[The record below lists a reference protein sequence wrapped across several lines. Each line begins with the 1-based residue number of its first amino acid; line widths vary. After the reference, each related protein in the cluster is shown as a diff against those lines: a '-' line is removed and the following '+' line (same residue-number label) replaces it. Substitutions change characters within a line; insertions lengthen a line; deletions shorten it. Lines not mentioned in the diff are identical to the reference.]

1 MMADEMLGIMVTK
14 YENLEHIAGA
24 VKAARAA
31 EHPVVIFLTDEGV
44 RFTRDPKFLELL
56 KVSGVELSCC
66 DHSCERIGIHDK
78 TEGISYGSQYNNAGM
93 LHDSTRVL
101 VF

>member
-1 MMADEMLGIMVTK
+1 MAEILGIMITR
-14 YENLEHIAGA
+14 YENLEHITGT

-31 EHPVVIFLTDEGV
+31 GKQAMIFMTDEGV

-56 KVSGVELSCC
+56 DVDGVEIATC
-66 DHSCERIGIHDK
+66 DHSCERLGIHEK
-78 TEGISYGSQYNNAGM
+78 TERICYGSQYNNAGM
-93 LHDSTRVL
+93 LHDSTRIL

>member
-1 MMADEMLGIMVTK
+1 MAEILGIMITRH
-14 YENLEHIAGA
+14 ENLDHIAGV

-31 EHPVVIFLTDEGV
+31 GKTVTIFMTDQGV
-44 RFTRDPKFLELL
+44 RFTRDPGFVELL
-56 KVSGVELSCC
+56 KLDGVEFSCC
-66 DHSCERIGIHDK
+66 DHSCELLGVHEK
-78 TEGISYGSQYNNAGM
+78 TDGISYGSQYNNAGM

>member
-1 MMADEMLGIMVTK
+1 MADELLGIMVTK
-14 YENLEHIAGA
+14 YENVEHIAGV

-31 EHPVVIFLTDEGV
+31 GHPVKIFITDEGV
-44 RFTRDPKFLELL
+44 KFSRDPKFLELL
-56 KVSGVELSCC
+56 NVGDVEISVC
-66 DHSCERIGIHDK
+66 DHSCEKNGLHDK

-101 VF
+101 IF

>member
-1 MMADEMLGIMVTK
+1 MATEMLGIMVTK
-14 YENLEHIAGA
+14 YENLEHIAGV

-31 EHPVVIFLTDEGV
+31 GKSVTLFMTDEGV
-44 RFTRDPKFLELL
+44 RFTRDPKFLDLL
-56 KVSGVELSCC
+56 KTDGVEFSCC
-66 DHSCERIGIHDK
+66 DHSCERVGIHDQ

>member
-1 MMADEMLGIMVTK
+1 MADELLGIMVTK
-14 YENLEHIAGA
+14 YENLDHIVGV

-31 EHPVVIFLTDEGV
+31 RKTVTLFMTDEGV
-44 RFTRDPKFLELL
+44 RFTRDPTFQELL
-56 KVSGVELSCC
+56 TVDGVEFLCC
-66 DHSCERIGIHDK
+66 EHSCEWLGIHDR
-78 TEGISYGSQYNNAGM
+78 TQGISYGSQYNNAGM